1 MKLLIAALGIVATLP
16 SLAAQASPLE
26 SATRS
31 FTITL
36 HAGFDRAFESFGPVE
51 EKNWSPEF
59 DPAFIY
65 RSGIDMHPDFAVFT
79 TSHGAGQLLW
89 VMSAHD
95 RDRGFTQYV
104 NVDSGKMVTVIEIQC
119 VKVRADQTRATV
131 TYRKTALA
139 ESSNVTVQH
148 FAEHFAAQASHWE
161 QAMNDYFDHQK
172 QGGK

>member
-79 TSHGAGQLLW
+79 TSNAGDRHLPEDGPRGKLQCHSATFRRTFCGAG
-89 VMSAHD
+89 
-95 RDRGFTQYV
+95 F
-104 NVDSGKMVTVIEIQC
+104 
-119 VKVRADQTRATV
+119 
-131 TYRKTALA
+131 ALGA
-139 ESSNVTVQH
+139 GDE
-148 FAEHFAAQASHWE
+148 
-161 QAMNDYFDHQK
+161 
-172 QGGK
+172 